1 MKRKNN
7 KSDNDELLHKG
18 EDAQPSGTKLKFTKR
33 PAGKFVMSMLY
44 TWFIC
49 GVVGLFLLYGP
60 WDGFRTYFITSS
72 QTTINHK
79 YLSEMFYPRAVIDD
93 VMSKNTVI
101 DLDTQTDT
109 NSIDTSKK
117 KNEIKL
123 TNISKGNYKAW
134 MLEISDPSSV
144 ILGVSEYFGVKGQK
158 LPYLMQNYPSAVAGI
173 NAGGFGD
180 ANGFGNGGIPMG
192 LVVSEGEILH
202 QPNKSSYNI
211 VGFNEDNVLILGKFR
226 KGELSELRLRDAVEF
241 TPFLIINGEPAKME
255 GNGGWGTAPR
265 TAIGQRRDGT
275 VVFVVVDGR
284 SISSAG
290 VSIRTLQE
298 IMIEQQCYNAAN
310 LDGGSSTVLQY
321 EGEIV
326 NNPSGSDADGMRFLP
341 NAFLVVEK

>member
-18 EDAQPSGTKLKFTKR
+18 EDAQPLGTKLKFTKR

-79 YLSEMFYPRAVIDD
+79 YLSEMFYPRAVIED

>member
-1 MKRKNN
+1 MKRKNK
-7 KSDNDELLHKG
+7 KSENDELLHKG
-18 EDAQPSGTKLKFTKR
+18 EDAQPSETKVKFTKR

-79 YLSEMFYPRAVIDD
+79 YLSEMFYPKAVIED

-123 TNISKGNYKAW
+123 TNISRGNYKAW

-192 LVVSEGEILH
+192 LVISEGEILH

-211 VGFNEDNVLILGKFR
+211 VGFNEDNVLILGNFR
-226 KGELSELRLRDAVEF
+226 KGELSDLKLRDAVEF

-290 VSIRTLQE
+290 VSIKTLQE

>member
-18 EDAQPSGTKLKFTKR
+18 EDAQPLGTKLKFTKR

-79 YLSEMFYPRAVIDD
+79 YLSEMFYPRAVIED

-298 IMIEQQCYNAAN
+298 IMVEQQCYNAAN

>member
-1 MKRKNN
+1 M
-7 KSDNDELLHKG
+7 
-18 EDAQPSGTKLKFTKR
+18 GTKLKFTKR

-79 YLSEMFYPRAVIDD
+79 YLSEMFYPRAVIED

-298 IMIEQQCYNAAN
+298 IMVEQQCYNAAN

>member
-1 MKRKNN
+1 M
-7 KSDNDELLHKG
+7 G
-18 EDAQPSGTKLKFTKR
+18 EDAQPSGKKTKFTKR

-60 WDGFRTYFITSS
+60 WDGFRTYLITAS
-72 QTTINHK
+72 QETINHK
-79 YLSEMFYPRAVIDD
+79 YLSELFYPKAVIKD

-109 NSIDTSKK
+109 NSINTSTD

-180 ANGFGNGGIPMG
+180 TNGFGNGGIPMG
-192 LVVSEGEILH
+192 LVISEGEILH

-211 VGFNEDNVLILGKFR
+211 VGFNEDNVLILGNFL
-226 KGELSELRLRDAVEF
+226 KGELSDLRLRDAVEF
-241 TPFLIINGEPAKME
+241 TPFLIINGEPAEVK
-255 GNGGWGTAPR
+255 GNGGGSMAPR

-284 SISSAG
+284 SASSAG

-298 IMIEQQCYNAAN
+298 IMIEQECYNAAN

-321 EGEIV
+321 DGEIV